1 MRYAR
6 LPERAF
12 TQIQGLTNMYASV
25 SSRVGAPFLSRLSV
39 AVTAWCGTCV
49 LVFHGQPFPQLDHD
63 DE

>member
-25 SSRVGAPFLSRLSV
+25 SSRAGEPFACRSYCMARGMCASV
-39 AVTAWCGTCV
+39 S
-49 LVFHGQPFPQLDHD
+49 
-63 DE
+63 